1 MSSKARILDAARV
14 CLRESGGLTMAQVA
28 EKAGLS
34 RQAVYLNFPGRD
46 ALLAALQAGDSEEP
60 DLDAA
65 LSARAAL
72 GLLIAAQAHADPAL
86 AALTEAP
93 AAAEARLARCRLVA
107 GRFQSEAALAPQLSV
122 ETATDLL
129 WTLTSPA
136 VWRDLLARGWS
147 GERYRS
153 HISFLAAS
161 ALTR

>member
-1 MSSKARILDAARV
+1 
-14 CLRESGGLTMAQVA
+14 MAQVA

-34 RQAVYLNFPGRD
+34 RQAVYLNFPGRE
-46 ALLAALQAGDSEEP
+46 ALLAALQTGDSGGP

-65 LSARAAL
+65 PSARAAL
-72 GLLIAAQAHADPAL
+72 GALIAAQAHADPAL
-86 AALTEAP
+86 AALAEAP
-93 AAAEARLARCRLVA
+93 AAAEARLAQCRTVA
-107 GRFQSEAALAPQLSV
+107 ARFQSEAALAPQLSV

-136 VWRDLLARGWS
+136 VWRDLLSRGWS

-153 HISFLAAS
+153 HIAFLAAS